1 MAAGVAKRDTGAARS
16 GHNRPDQQ
24 PVAPGR
30 SNRKRHLS
38 AKEEEKDTAEY
49 RRKSRRIEES
59 SNQRPRNAPKEG
71 PKPPRKSPRLQER
84 RPSNSQRTARG
95 GKQETNLPHPQSE
108 EVKPHQYRKEEG
120 EGLST
125 VSTPQLGV
133 HKSTKRRRCEN
144 NGDESNHQAKRP
156 RRRPAQYAEA
166 RSKPPDKEES
176 IENWLEGSSW
186 SRRASTEHQTHLP
199 ETVIKMP
206 RKAAGTIL
214 PSPDNSCESTT
225 SSRRSEKSTASVHD
239 TEYRQ
244 SLRYR
249 NIYIERENPPPELM
263 RRAQRIISRSRVS
276 PEIDDATIEELK
288 RTSRRLQDDAE
299 DKIIKQLVPDIIPA
313 MKRIPDQRL
322 EMNADQL
329 WCNAVP
335 VPLNANVPTTP
346 LPLPK
351 PKPDLAFGY
360 SQAAFTE
367 KQLMTIDLLVD
378 DQFGRSYATPDQ
390 KVRFPFLEIEFKSQA
405 KNGTHYIATNQ
416 AAGAGAIALNGN
428 MDLTQRSFGMDKF
441 DYEEPQYFSVT
452 MDHQLACINVH
463 WLGAPAEGGQHSF
476 HVEGLS
482 QHLLRDE
489 NGIRAVSR
497 AIKNILDWGADPR
510 LRALCA
516 ALDAYRE
523 TVVRNR
529 EAANA
534 QRRQGHDNPLTPQI
548 VQQTKGTVLP
558 LDPGVERVASCQ
570 YDRLQIERQPQREQI
585 TPRYGRVDIPAS
597 APPEISRHP
606 TIAPTTHPY
615 EDAVI
620 SRQPIPGTHLGQ
632 SAGETG
638 HLLEYGKS
646 RRQIKPTQKVLDNAS
661 ANGGRLRRR

>member
-1 MAAGVAKRDTGAARS
+1 MTSIDNIA
-16 GHNRPDQQ
+16 NFPC
-24 PVAPGR
+24 
-30 SNRKRHLS
+30 
-38 AKEEEKDTAEY
+38 TA
-49 RRKSRRIEES
+49 
-59 SNQRPRNAPKEG
+59 
-71 PKPPRKSPRLQER
+71 
-84 RPSNSQRTARG
+84 
-95 GKQETNLPHPQSE
+95 
-108 EVKPHQYRKEEG
+108 
-120 EGLST
+120 
-125 VSTPQLGV
+125 
-133 HKSTKRRRCEN
+133 KRRRCEN

-156 RRRPAQYAEA
+156 RRRLAQYAEA

-199 ETVIKMP
+199 ETVIKMH
-206 RKAAGTIL
+206 RKAAGTVL
-214 PSPDNSCESTT
+214 PSPGNSFESTT
-225 SSRRSEKSTASVHD
+225 SSSRRSEKFTASVHD

-288 RTSRRLQDDAE
+288 RTSRRLQDDTE
-299 DKIIKQLVPDIIPA
+299 DMIIKQLEV
-313 MKRIPDQRL
+313 
-322 EMNADQL
+322 NADQL

-335 VPLNANVPTTP
+335 VSLNANVLTTP

-378 DQFGRSYATPDQ
+378 DQFGRSYAIPDQ
-390 KVRFPFLEIEFKSQA
+390 KVRFPFLEIEFTSQA

-497 AIKNILDWGADPR
+497 AIKNILDWGVDPW

-534 QRRQGHDNPLTPQI
+534 
-548 VQQTKGTVLP
+548 
-558 LDPGVERVASCQ
+558 
-570 YDRLQIERQPQREQI
+570 
-585 TPRYGRVDIPAS
+585 
-597 APPEISRHP
+597 
-606 TIAPTTHPY
+606 
-615 EDAVI
+615 
-620 SRQPIPGTHLGQ
+620 
-632 SAGETG
+632 
-638 HLLEYGKS
+638 
-646 RRQIKPTQKVLDNAS
+646 
-661 ANGGRLRRR
+661 